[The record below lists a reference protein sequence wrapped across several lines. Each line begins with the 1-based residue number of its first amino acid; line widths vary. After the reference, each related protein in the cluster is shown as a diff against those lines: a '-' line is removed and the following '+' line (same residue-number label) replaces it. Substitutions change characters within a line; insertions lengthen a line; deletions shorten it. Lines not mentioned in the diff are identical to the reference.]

1 REKHLA
7 MESAPMKRST
17 DRLRLAVLVSGSGT
31 TLQNLL
37 DRSASGRLPAQVVL
51 VVSSNPEAFALERA
65 RRAGGGSAIA
75 SRKEAGSPEEF
86 SRGIFDH
93 CRAAHADLV
102 CMAGFLQLIR
112 IPDDFLGRVL
122 NIHPALIPAFSGKGF
137 YGQRVHEAVLESGT
151 RITGCTVHFADNQYD
166 HGPIILQRKV
176 PVLDDD
182 TPETLA
188 ARVFK
193 EECEASPEAI
203 RMFAEGR
210 LAVPARGARG
220 NDV

>member
-1 REKHLA
+1 
-7 MESAPMKRST
+7 MKPST
-17 DRLRLAVLVSGSGT
+17 ERLRLAVLVSGSGT

-65 RRAGGGSAIA
+65 RRAAVA
-75 SRKEAGSPEEF
+75 TAVVSRKEAGSPEEF
-86 SRGIFDH
+86 SRRIFDH

-193 EECEASPEAI
+193 EECEAYPEAI

-210 LAVPARGARG
+210 LAVPARGSRG

>member
-1 REKHLA
+1 MFGNMSAGACCSCPHTSLPALSSGYEASIRISIIPSSEKHLA

-65 RRAGGGSAIA
+65 RRAGVATAIV

-86 SRGIFDH
+86 SRRIFDH

-122 NIHPALIPAFSGKGF
+122 NI
-137 YGQRVHEAVLESGT
+137 
-151 RITGCTVHFADNQYD
+151 
-166 HGPIILQRKV
+166 
-176 PVLDDD
+176 
-182 TPETLA
+182 
-188 ARVFK
+188 
-193 EECEASPEAI
+193 
-203 RMFAEGR
+203 
-210 LAVPARGARG
+210 
-220 NDV
+220 